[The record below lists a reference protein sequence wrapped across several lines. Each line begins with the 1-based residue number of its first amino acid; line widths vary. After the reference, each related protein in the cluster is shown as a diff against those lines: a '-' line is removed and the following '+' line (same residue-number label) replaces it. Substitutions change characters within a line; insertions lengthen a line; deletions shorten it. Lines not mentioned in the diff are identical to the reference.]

1 MDKDLD
7 VLLQEWQV
15 DRYQGTPLFK
25 QLANNIRYSLSLG
38 QIEAGTKLPALRD
51 LAKQLNLSIDTVR
64 AAYQIL
70 EKEGLVLSRPH
81 HGTEVIGLM
90 SANTVQSNDP
100 IETELIAAFAEVIS
114 KCRKSNM
121 SDMGIQSLFEK
132 TLYPMSAAAKE
143 KKLLFIECNKYD
155 EQMSVQLSEYLSA
168 TVDFMLLDDLKA
180 LKNSHIDFLKQ
191 YQAIVTTY
199 FHYEDVQTTVET
211 LNIPI
216 FGIVVD
222 INPEITDKLMLL
234 GYQAKVGILCL
245 DIHNQQQFKSVV
257 QSFRQDILIEVAVKS
272 DQEKLTQVVNWADLL
287 IVNHPC
293 EEDAIRIKPDCNMIF
308 FYTSVINEKSLE
320 LLKNNLEQI

>member
-1 MDKDLD
+1 MNKDLN
-7 VLLQEWQV
+7 VLLQEWQI
-15 DRYQGTPLFK
+15 DRCEGTPLFK

-38 QIEAGTKLPALRD
+38 QIDAGTKLPALRD

-90 SANTVQSNDP
+90 SAKAVKSNDP
-100 IETELIAAFAEVIS
+100 LEEELSAAFSDIIS
-114 KCRKSNM
+114 RCKKNNM
-121 SDMGIQSLFEK
+121 SDGDIQALFEK
-132 TLYPMSAAAKE
+132 TLYPAPVATKE

-155 EQMSVQLSEYLSA
+155 EQMSVQLSQYLST
-168 TVDFMLLDDLKA
+168 TVDFMLLDNLIA
-180 LKNSHIDFLKQ
+180 LDNNRIEFFNQ
-191 YQAIVTTY
+191 YQAIITTY
-199 FHYEDVQTTVET
+199 FHYEDVQTAVES

-216 FGIVVD
+216 FGIVID

-245 DIHNQQQFKSVV
+245 DIHKQQQFKSVI
-257 QSFRQDILIEVAVKS
+257 QSYRQDILIEVAVQS
-272 DQEKLTQVVNWADLL
+272 DIEKLTQVVNWADLL

-293 EEDAIRIKPDCNMIF
+293 EEEAVRIKPDCNMIF

-320 LLKNNLEQI
+320 LLKNNLDQI